1 MANIET
7 HEPIRTTVVE
17 DRDRDKKVEIKR
29 KTSIGG
35 VAVETVGAVTALVL
49 AILGLAGIYPVDL
62 AAVAAI
68 GAGVALLFEGLAVAA
83 QLRPYSSDV
92 MPREPA
98 AGEVGVEALAGL
110 AGITLGI
117 LALARIDTLVLL
129 PVAALVL
136 GGGLLFATHPLAEV
150 TNATNFYDRGDT
162 KTEILHG
169 AATTA
174 SGAHALA
181 GIAAIVLA
189 IVALVATSSVITYSL
204 VAFLVLG
211 ATVLLGS
218 AAVGGKLAGY
228 FQR

>member
-7 HEPIRTTVVE
+7 HEPIRNV
-17 DRDRDKKVEIKR
+17 DKRVEIKR

-35 VAVETVGAVTALVL
+35 VAVETLGAVTALVL
-49 AILGLAGIYPVDL
+49 SILGLAGIYPVDL
-62 AAVAAI
+62 ASVAAI
-68 GAGVALLFEGLAVAA
+68 GAGVALLFEGLSVAA
-83 QLRPYSSDV
+83 QLHPRSAEV
-92 MPREPA
+92 LPREPA

-117 LALARIDTLVLL
+117 LSLARIDTLTLL
-129 PVAALVL
+129 PVSALVL

-150 TNATNFYDRGDT
+150 TNATSFYDRGDT
-162 KTEILHG
+162 KAEVLHG

-189 IVALVATSSVITYSL
+189 IVALVTTTGSVITYSL

-228 FQR
+228 FQRG